1 MVDTKY
7 TCPLCHQQVSNSLY
21 MQIMGIWKAK
31 EKELVKIKT
40 ERANLKKMQKQ
51 FKNQKNKLIKSAVE
65 KNARQYKTKM
75 KILIAREKKIKVQ
88 TEKRVTRAFK
98 EAHEAEQ
105 LKFKSRELNI
115 KKKLE
120 KSIKKQT
127 KAIKLRAV
135 SDAKLKYMR
144 VERSLKSTLSQFK
157 GENSKLSKKNQQLD
171 ERIIRLEKQLAEKT
185 TPQIEGLL
193 YEKELMR
200 QLKKLFK
207 DDKFVNTGKGGDIVQ
222 SVVSDDE
229 NVGTI
234 VYECKRVKNYVSK
247 HVKQIYDAQH
257 KRKAEFGVLVTNAMK
272 KGTNG
277 FFIEKGVII
286 VHSTGVLHVASI
298 LRKQIVNISDMKL
311 GQLERDKAIKNILS
325 YLESSEFTNSIDS
338 IIQDSV
344 SLYKELTDEI
354 KKHFKTWKERYG
366 FYSRINSE
374 AYAIRNNTR
383 ALLSGKEIEEKK
395 ISMLPALAELPEVR
409 DDDISVKNEIK
420 PSRKN

>member
-1 MVDTKY
+1 MVGTKY
-7 TCPLCHQQVSNSLY
+7 TCPLCHQPVSNSLY

-51 FKNQKNKLIKSAVE
+51 FKSQKSKLIKSAVE
-65 KNARQYKTKM
+65 KNTRQYKTKM
-75 KILIAREKKIKVQ
+75 KILKAREQKIKSQ
-88 TEKRVTRAFK
+88 ADKRVAKAFK
-98 EAHEAEQ
+98 EAHVAEQ
-105 LKFKSRELNI
+105 LKFKSREMKI

-135 SDAKLKYMR
+135 SDVKLKYRR

-157 GENSKLSKKNQQLD
+157 GENSKLSKKNLQLD
-171 ERIIRLEKQLAEKT
+171 EHIKRLEKQLAEKV

-193 YEKELMR
+193 YEKELMK

-207 DDKFVNTGKGGDIVQ
+207 NDKFVNTGKGGDIVQ
-222 SVVSDDE
+222 TVVNDNE

-277 FFIEKGVII
+277 FFIERGVII
-286 VHSTGVLHVASI
+286 VHSTGVLHMSSI
-298 LRKQIVNISDMKL
+298 LRKHIVHISDMKL
-311 GQLERDKAIKNILS
+311 GQMERDKAIKNILA
-325 YLESSEFTNSIDS
+325 YLENSEFTNSIGS
-338 IIQDSV
+338 IIQDSI
-344 SLYKELTDEI
+344 SLYKELMDEI
-354 KKHFKTWKERYG
+354 KKHYKIWKERYG
-366 FYSRINSE
+366 LYSRINSE
-374 AYAIRNNTR
+374 ATAIQNNTR
-383 ALLSGKEIEEKK
+383 ALLSGKEIKEKK
-395 ISMLPALAELPEVR
+395 ISMLPALAELPEVH
-409 DDDISVKNEIK
+409 DEDASIK
-420 PSRKN
+420 TGRKSSQ